1 MSYTKSKHFIKSKL
15 REETSL
21 VSAQSE
27 FERDDDDPLS
37 IRSLSI
43 TSLGIIFALLTFLL
57 PSISILIGRPF
68 SLGNEIIFNH
78 NFEKD
83 DDDPL
88 SIRSLS
94 ITSLGII
101 FAFLTIFLPSISIL
115 IGRPLSQGNEI
126 IHNHDFKKDGP

>member
-1 MSYTKSKHFIKSKL
+1 MSYTKSKQFIQSKSS
-15 REETSL
+15 EESSYG
-21 VSAQSE
+21 SARSD
-27 FERDDDDPLS
+27 FERD
-37 IRSLSI
+37 
-43 TSLGIIFALLTFLL
+43 
-57 PSISILIGRPF
+57 
-68 SLGNEIIFNH
+68 
-78 NFEKD
+78 D

>member
-15 REETSL
+15 SEES
-21 VSAQSE
+21 
-27 FERDDDDPLS
+27 
-37 IRSLSI
+37 
-43 TSLGIIFALLTFLL
+43 SLGSTLSDFD
-57 PSISILIGRPF
+57 R
-68 SLGNEIIFNH
+68 
-78 NFEKD
+78 D

-101 FAFLTIFLPSISIL
+101 FAFLTFLLPSISIL

>member
-1 MSYTKSKHFIKSKL
+1 MSYTKSKQFIQSKSS
-15 REETSL
+15 EESSHG
-21 VSAQSE
+21 SARND
-27 FERDDDDPLS
+27 FER
-37 IRSLSI
+37 
-43 TSLGIIFALLTFLL
+43 
-57 PSISILIGRPF
+57 
-68 SLGNEIIFNH
+68 E
-78 NFEKD
+78 D